1 MYLES
6 VTRRRK
12 LACGT
17 ALLVAFAG
25 APQAVAHDWGPTASS
40 AHYLSIV
47 KRVVP
52 AVPGL
57 SLAVADRDDR
67 LVLTNGTGKTVIVKG
82 YGYEPYLRFDGRG
95 VWVNRRSPN
104 R

>member
-1 MYLES
+1 M
-6 VTRRRK
+6 
-12 LACGT
+12 
-17 ALLVAFAG
+17 
-25 APQAVAHDWGPTASS
+25 
-40 AHYLSIV
+40 

-57 SLAVADRDDR
+57 SLAVADRDDRDDR